1 MTSPIVIEYPAWFA
15 DLGDDIAFDALEDRV
30 CFTVDLSSR
39 NVAEGTGG
47 PFGATVFERATGRL
61 VTAAVNLVVPSN
73 AAVMHAEVVAVA
85 AAGQRVGSFDLGA
98 DGLPATELIASTE
111 PCAMC
116 FGATLWSGVTR
127 LVCGARAEDAEAIG
141 FDEGPKLPDWA
152 AQLEARGIEVI
163 RDVERGYA
171 AAVLQEYAAGG
182 GPVYNGRGGF

>member
-1 MTSPIVIEYPAWFA
+1 MPRWSPWRRQASGLVRSISAQTVYPP
-15 DLGDDIAFDALEDRV
+15 
-30 CFTVDLSSR
+30 LSSSPRR
-39 NVAEGTGG
+39 N
-47 PFGATVFERATGRL
+47 RAR
-61 VTAAVNLVVPSN
+61 
-73 AAVMHAEVVAVA
+73 
-85 AAGQRVGSFDLGA
+85 
-98 DGLPATELIASTE
+98 
-111 PCAMC
+111 CAL
-116 FGATLWSGVTR
+116 GATLWSGVTR